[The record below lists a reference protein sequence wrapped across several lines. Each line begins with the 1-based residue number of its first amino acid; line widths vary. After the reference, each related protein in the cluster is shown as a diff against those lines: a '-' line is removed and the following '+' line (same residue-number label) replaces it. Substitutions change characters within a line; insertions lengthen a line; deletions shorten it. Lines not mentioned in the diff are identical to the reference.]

1 MILSIADTFIK
12 RPVLTTVCTLLI
24 LLIGGIAIPLLP
36 IEQLPQLAPTQIN
49 VNSSYTG
56 ADAETVET
64 TVTTI
69 IEQELNGLEG
79 MSYMSSSSS
88 SGSSSIQVIF
98 DASRDKDIAQ
108 VDVQNKVAAA
118 EPLLPSP
125 VQQTGVRIN
134 AASSSILLVYSFS
147 SENGEYDDQ
156 FLTNYVDLFV
166 IDAIKRVP
174 GVGDVTLYG
183 AGKYAMRVW
192 LDPNSLAGVGLT
204 ALDVTNAISEQN
216 VQIGAGA
223 VGSQPA
229 PSDQPYEFTV
239 RVQGRLAAAEEFADI
254 VLKVGENGELVRLR
268 DVGRV
273 ELGAQTYA
281 AKVTANEKVAVGLG
295 ISQLPGSNALDVST
309 AVRQTVEDLTQSF
322 PPGMIASIVFDT
334 SDFVKVSLQEVV
346 VTLLQAI
353 ALVILILYIFLQ
365 DWRTTAIPAIAI
377 PVALIGAMAFLLLA
391 GFSINT
397 LTLFGCI
404 LASGLVVDDAIVI
417 VESITAKMD
426 EGMRPRRAAI
436 ASMNELAGAVVSTSL
451 VLMAVFIPVAF
462 FPGTTGKIYQ
472 QFALTIAFTVLVST
486 FNALTF
492 SPSMAAIL
500 LKPQQ
505 DRAGGPLGWL
515 FAGFNRGLAAT
526 IAIYRDWVSLLV
538 RLRWLV
544 VAIFAGALV
553 LTVWMYQVVPTGF
566 VPEEDQ
572 GYFLGLVQ
580 SPDGVALNYTD
591 AVMAKAEALMLENPN
606 IASTFMVRGAGFD
619 GNGSSRGLFFVT
631 LKPWDERP
639 NPDQSIYAVLG
650 DVNRRFQSI
659 QEARVAAFNAPA
671 VSGLSA
677 FGGFEF
683 QLQDRSGG
691 QLSIAEFLANA
702 GDIINAANQ
711 DPALGG
717 SVYTQFTASA
727 PQLRIDLNRDRLKA
741 LNVNFSDALST
752 LSVYLGSRY
761 VNDFTLGQ
769 RSYRVY
775 AQADSD
781 FRSDPNQLGQYYVR
795 DRDGNMVALSEVATV
810 TPISG
815 PATINHFNL
824 FRSIKLQGQAA
835 QGYSSGQALQG
846 MEAAYDSAA
855 LDSLGSEWTG
865 TAREEIRAGGQAAII
880 FGLGIIVVFLVLA
893 AQYESYIDPLIVLLS
908 VPLAMLGALVFLFAR
923 SLNLD
928 VYAQVGLVMLIGLAS
943 KNAILIVEF
952 ANQSR
957 AEGMRIAEAAIYA
970 AEQRFRPILMTAIS
984 SLVGFFPLVI
994 ASGAGAASRRSI
1006 GTVVFGGLLVATFLS
1021 LLVVP
1026 VLYTAIKTLAEQ
1038 VFGSRS
1044 AEDDAE
1050 EPPTPPT
1057 PPTLPPHDR
1066 GASPQEHRPLSRAGD
1081 DSKFT
1086 DVPLTPEP
1094 QPDAAPEPQQLPH
1107 WVEGES
1113 SL

>member
-1 MILSIADTFIK
+1 MILSIADPFIK

-49 VNSSYTG
+49 VNASYTG

-64 TVTTI
+64 TVTSI

-79 MSYMSSSSS
+79 MSYMSSTSSG
-88 SGSSSIQVIF
+88 GSSSIQVIF
-98 DASRDKDIAQ
+98 DADRDKDVAQ

-118 EPLLPSP
+118 EPLLPAP
-125 VQQTGVRIN
+125 VRQTGVRVN
-134 AASSSILLVYSFS
+134 AASSSTLLVYSFS

-166 IDAIKRVP
+166 VDAIKRVP
-174 GVGDVTLYG
+174 GVGDITIFG

-192 LDPNSLAGVGLT
+192 LDPDALAGVGLT

-223 VGSQPA
+223 VGGQPA
-229 PSDQPYEFTV
+229 PPEQAYEFTV
-239 RVQGRLAAAEEFADI
+239 RVEGRLQASEEFADI
-254 VLKVGENGELVRLR
+254 VLKVGDNGELVRLR

-281 AKVTANEKVAVGLG
+281 ANVTADRQVAVGLG
-295 ISQLPGSNALDVST
+295 INQLPGSNALDVST
-309 AVRQTVEDLTQSF
+309 AVRQTVEDLKQSF
-322 PPGMIASIVFDT
+322 PPGMTASIVFDT

-346 VTLLQAI
+346 VTLVQAV
-353 ALVILILYIFLQ
+353 ALVILILYVFLQ
-365 DWRTTAIPAIAI
+365 DWRTTVIPAIAI
-377 PVALIGAMAFLLLA
+377 PVALIGAMAFLLIA

-417 VESITAKMD
+417 VEAVATKMAD
-426 EGMRPRRAAI
+426 GMRPRRAAL

-500 LKPQQ
+500 LKSQSDTER
-505 DRAGGPLGWL
+505 DRDRGGGPLGWL
-515 FAGFNRGLAAT
+515 FAGFNRGLAAA
-526 IAIYRDWVSLLV
+526 IATYRHWVSGLV

-544 VAIFAGALV
+544 MAVFAGALV
-553 LTVWMYQVVPTGF
+553 LTAWMYQIVPGGF

-580 SPDGVALNYTD
+580 APDGVPLNYTD
-591 AVMAKAEALMLENPN
+591 AVMADAEALMLENPN

-619 GNGSSRGLFFVT
+619 GSGSNRGLFFAT
-631 LKPWDERP
+631 LKPWNERA
-639 NPDQSIYAVLG
+639 NPDQTVYAVLQ
-650 DVNRRFQSI
+650 DVNQKFQGI

-691 QLSIAEFLANA
+691 QLSIGEFLANA
-702 GDIINAANQ
+702 GDIINVANQ

-717 SVYTQFTASA
+717 SVYTQFTANA
-727 PQLRIDLNRDRLKA
+727 PQLQIDVNRDRLKA
-741 LNVNFSDALST
+741 LNVSFSDALNT

-775 AQADSD
+775 VQADQE
-781 FRSDPNQLGQYYVR
+781 FRDSPERLEQYYVR
-795 DRDGNMVALSEVATV
+795 ARNGDMVALNEVVTV

-815 PATINHFNL
+815 PATIGHFNL
-824 FRSIKLQGQAA
+824 FRSIKLQGQPAA
-835 QGYSSGQALQG
+835 GYSSGQALQA
-846 MEAAYDSAA
+846 MEAAYEEAA
-855 LDSLGSEWTG
+855 LPTVGSEWTG
-865 TAREEIRAGGQAAII
+865 TAREEIAAGGQAGII
-880 FGLGIIVVFLVLA
+880 FGLGIAIVFLVLA
-893 AQYESYIDPLIVLLS
+893 AQYESYIDPLIILLT
-908 VPLAMLGALVFLFAR
+908 VPLAMLGALLFLFTR

-957 AEGMRIAEAAIYA
+957 AEGMRLVEAAVYA

-1026 VLYTAIKTLAEQ
+1026 VLYVVVKSLAER
-1038 VFGSRS
+1038 VFGHR
-1044 AEDDAE
+1044 APDDDDSD
-1050 EPPTPPT
+1050 PPAPP
-1057 PPTLPPHDR
+1057 LPPSYD
-1066 GASPQEHRPLSRAGD
+1066 GD
-1081 DSKFT
+1081 GSKFT
-1086 DVPLTPEP
+1086 DVPLRPE
-1094 QPDAAPEPQQLPH
+1094 PEPQQAPR
-1107 WVEGES
+1107 WAEGEAS
-1113 SL
+1113 P

>member
-1 MILSIADTFIK
+1 MIFSIADSFIK

-24 LLIGGIAIPLLP
+24 LLVGGIAIPLLP

-49 VNSSYTG
+49 VNASYAG

-64 TVTTI
+64 TVTSI

-79 MSYMSSSSS
+79 MSYMSSNSS

-98 DASRDKDIAQ
+98 GAGRDKDIAQ

-118 EPLLPSP
+118 EPLLPAP
-125 VQQTGVRIN
+125 VRQTGLRVN
-134 AASSSILLVYSFS
+134 ASSSAILLVYSFS

-166 IDAIKRVP
+166 TDAIKRVP

-192 LDPNSLAGVGLT
+192 LDPSALAGVGLT

-216 VQIGAGA
+216 IQVGVGAI
-223 VGSQPA
+223 GSQPA
-229 PSDQPYEFTV
+229 PPAQPYEFTV
-239 RVQGRLAAAEEFADI
+239 RVQGRLAVAEEFADI
-254 VLKVGENGELVRLR
+254 VLKVGDGGELVRLR

-281 AKVTANEKVAVGLG
+281 ARVTANERVAVGLG

-309 AVRQTVEDLTQSF
+309 AVRQTVADLEQSF
-322 PPGMIASIVFDT
+322 PPGLTAAIVFDT
-334 SDFVKVSLQEVV
+334 SDFVKVSLWEVV
-346 VTLLQAI
+346 VTLAQAI
-353 ALVILILYIFLQ
+353 ALVILILYLFLQ
-365 DWRTTAIPAIAI
+365 DWRTTVIPAIAI
-377 PVALIGAMAFLLLA
+377 PVALIGAMAFLLIA

-417 VESITAKMD
+417 VEAIAAKMQA
-426 EGMRPRRAAI
+426 GQRPRRAALE
-436 ASMNELAGAVVSTSL
+436 SMDELAGAVVSTSL

-505 DRAGGPLGWL
+505 DRAGGLLGGL
-515 FAGFNRGLAAT
+515 FAGFNQGLAGAIAT
-526 IAIYRDWVSLLV
+526 YRDWVSGLV
-538 RLRWLV
+538 RWRWV
-544 VAIFAGALV
+544 VMAGFAGALV
-553 LTVWMYQVVPTGF
+553 LTAWMYQVVPTGF

-580 SPDGVALNYTD
+580 APDGVSLDYTD
-591 AVMAKAEALMLENPN
+591 AAMAEAEAIILANPN
-606 IASTFMVRGAGFD
+606 VSNTFMVRGAGFD
-619 GNGSSRGLFFVT
+619 GSGSNRGLFFAT

-639 NPDQSIYAVLG
+639 RRDQSIGAVLA
-650 DVNRRFQSI
+650 DLNRQFQGI
-659 QEARVAAFNAPA
+659 QAARVAAFNAPA
-671 VSGLSA
+671 VSGLST
-677 FGGFEF
+677 FSGFEF

-691 QLSIAEFLANA
+691 QLSMADFLGNA
-702 GDIINAANQ
+702 GEIIGAANQ

-717 SVYTQFTASA
+717 SVYTQFTANA
-727 PQLRIDLNRDRLKA
+727 PQLRIDVNRDRLKA
-741 LNVNFSDALST
+741 LNVSFSDALNT

-775 AQADSD
+775 VQADQD
-781 FRSDPNQLGQYYVR
+781 YRARPEQMGQYYVR
-795 DRDGNMVALSEVATV
+795 ARDGAMVALSEVVTV

-815 PATINHFNL
+815 PATISHFNL

-835 QGYSSGQALQG
+835 PGYSSGQALQA
-846 MEAAYDSAA
+846 MESAYAQAA
-855 LDSLGSEWTG
+855 LPVVGREWTG
-865 TAREEIRAGGQAAII
+865 TAREEITAGGQAVII
-880 FGLGIIVVFLVLA
+880 FGLGIVIVFLVLA
-893 AQYESYIDPLIVLLS
+893 AQYESYIDPLIILLS

-923 SLNLD
+923 RLDLD

-943 KNAILIVEF
+943 KNSILIVEF

-957 AEGMRIAEAAIYA
+957 AEGMKIAAAAVYA

-1006 GTVVFGGLLVATFLS
+1006 GTVVFGGLFVATFLS

-1026 VLYTAIKTLAEQ
+1026 VLYTVVKTLAEQ

-1044 AEDDAE
+1044 PEDRE
-1050 EPPTPPT
+1050 PLEPPPPPPPEQLPSHDDDGGQFTEVPLRPEPSPDEPT
-1057 PPTLPPHDR
+1057 PTPNALPR
-1066 GASPQEHRPLSRAGD
+1066 
-1081 DSKFT
+1081 
-1086 DVPLTPEP
+1086 
-1094 QPDAAPEPQQLPH
+1094 

-1113 SL
+1113 LS